1 MELLDL
7 WEIQS
12 FGWSQRG
19 EMRLVWGLETKL
31 VEMRAE
37 RNLEAG
43 RCRDEV
49 KGMGLVKL
57 FGVGSDLEWRRS

>member
-1 MELLDL
+1 M
-7 WEIQS
+7 WEIQN

-37 RNLEAG
+37 RNLGAG
-43 RCRDEV
+43 RIWSRSGVWER
-49 KGMGLVKL
+49 KTE
-57 FGVGSDLEWRRS
+57 FGARIEQDGKTQGRSGV